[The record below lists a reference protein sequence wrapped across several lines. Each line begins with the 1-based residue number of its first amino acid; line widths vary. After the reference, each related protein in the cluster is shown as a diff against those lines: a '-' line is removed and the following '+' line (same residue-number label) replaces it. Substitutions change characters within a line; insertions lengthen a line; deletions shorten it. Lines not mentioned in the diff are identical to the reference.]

1 MKSMHRI
8 RVAASPAAAEPAAG
22 GNVAANGNGGGTAAG
37 GGAPASGYEILI
49 GSGLLASV
57 PSIVSRCAPA
67 YRYAVITDHH
77 VAELYALRMA
87 RGLHAAGHRVE
98 TFAFPAGEA
107 QKTRETWAEIT
118 DAMLETGIGRDS
130 AVVAFGGGVAGDLGG
145 FVAATYMR
153 GLPFVQVPTS
163 LLAMIDASVGGKV
176 GVDTPGGK
184 NLVGAFHRPCAVIV
198 DPDLLRTLPPEHLRA
213 GLAEAVKHGAIADR
227 EYLEWIEESAQLL
240 VAGDPEALSRLIVR
254 SVEIK
259 AEMVMRDE
267 HETGPR
273 KLLNFGHTVG
283 HAVEAL
289 SGYTLLHGEAVSI
302 GMVAETRIAE
312 RMGVAG
318 KGTTERLRQVLSRLG
333 LPTAMPMTWSAEE
346 VVSRTRVDKKAR
358 GDRVEYALICAPG
371 VPAQGI
377 DGRWGYAV
385 ADEIAKG
392 ALGIGAGAG
401 V

>member
-8 RVAASPAAAEPAAG
+8 RVAAAPAAEPAPVGNGAN
-22 GNVAANGNGGGTAAG
+22 GNVAGPSGAPP
-37 GGAPASGYEILI
+37 GAPAGGGYEILI
-49 GSGLLASV
+49 GAGLLSSV
-57 PSIVSRCAPA
+57 PAIISRCAPA
-67 YRYAVITDHH
+67 YRYAVVTDHV
-77 VAELYALRMA
+77 VAELYALRLA
-87 RGLHAAGHRVE
+87 RGLHSAGHLVE

-107 QKTRETWAEIT
+107 QKTRETWAEIS

-130 AVVAFGGGVAGDLGG
+130 TVIAFGGGVAGDLGG

-153 GLPFVQVPTS
+153 GLPFIQVPTT

-176 GVDTPGGK
+176 GVDTPAGK
-184 NLVGAFHRPCAVIV
+184 NLVGAFHQPAAVII
-198 DPDLLRTLPPEHLRA
+198 DPDLLRTLPAEHLRS

-227 EYLEWIEESAQLL
+227 EYLEWIEDSADELL
-240 VAGDPEALSRLIVR
+240 AGDPEALSRLIVR

-267 HETGPR
+267 HESGPR

-289 SGYTLLHGEAVSI
+289 SGYGMLHGEAVSI
-302 GMVAETRIAE
+302 GMVAEARIAE

-318 KGTTERLRQVLSRLG
+318 KGTTEGLRRVLARLG

-346 VVSRTRVDKKAR
+346 VVSRTRTDKKAR
-358 GDRVEYALICAPG
+358 GGRVEYALICAPG

-385 ADEIAKG
+385 ADEVAKG